1 MRCIGIMV
9 GAAGGGQRR
18 AGGPGAWPLAAVR
31 RRHGG
36 LVAWGLGLLGVLA
49 RRLLRHSSCHN
60 GGVDVSGMRRVQARV
75 AALGRDEQ
83 AAVSFAVVEVMRP
96 LAELDDPFVA
106 PADAGRLLA
115 GARSAS
121 PEVLPRVLAAA
132 EALPGADAGAEPPGQ
147 AAV

>member
-9 GAAGGGQRR
+9 GTEGRVQRR
-18 AGGPGAWPLAAVR
+18 ARRPGAGPLAPVR
-31 RRHGG
+31 MPPGR
-36 LVAWGLGLLGVLA
+36 LVAWGLGLVGVLA

-121 PEVLPRVLAAA
+121 PEVLRRVLAAA
-132 EALPGADAGAEPPGQ
+132 AGPPGG
-147 AAV
+147 ASWEGPPGDARF